1 MTAQARIAVIGAGLI
16 GQAHI
21 RRVLQ
26 EPGARLAG
34 IADPAP
40 QSKAQAEALGIA
52 WAPDIAT
59 LLTETKPDG
68 VVIATPN
75 RLHVPHGME
84 AIRAKVPMLVEKPI
98 ADDVERAL
106 ALTVAAEQV
115 GVPILVGH
123 HRRHS
128 VLIQR
133 AKAIIASGRLGRL
146 IAVNGLS
153 WFRKPADYFDGNNAW
168 RRRAGG
174 GVVLINL
181 IHVIDD
187 LRNLCGDVVSVQA
200 AESTAARGF
209 EVEDTAA
216 IVLRFANGALGTL
229 TISDAATAPWSW
241 EMTSGEDKAFP
252 HSDQFCYIIGGTK
265 ASVTVPRLDI
275 WSHTGDGWRTPL
287 QSERVFVPEQ
297 DPLTAQMRH
306 FVDVIRGKAEPII
319 SGREGTRTLEATLAV
334 KRAAASGT
342 VIRLDE
348 TIRPTARA

>member
-1 MTAQARIAVIGAGLI
+1 MATPVRIAVVGAGMI

-21 RRVLQ
+21 RRVLH
-26 EPGARLAG
+26 EPEAQLAG

-40 QSKAQAEALGIA
+40 QSKAQAEALGVV
-52 WAPDIAT
+52 WAPDIET
-59 LLTETKPDG
+59 LLAEAKPDG

-75 RLHVPHGME
+75 QLHVPNGL
-84 AIRAKVPMLVEKPI
+84 AAVRAGVPMLLEKPV
-98 ADDVERAL
+98 ADDAERAL
-106 ALTVAAEQV
+106 ALTVAAEQAH
-115 GVPILVGH
+115 VPILVGH

-128 VLIQR
+128 ALIQR
-133 AKAIIASGRLGRL
+133 AKEVIASGRLGRL

-153 WFRKPADYFDGNNAW
+153 WFRKPSGYFDGTNAW
-168 RRRAGG
+168 RRNAGG

-187 LRNLCGDVVSVQA
+187 VRNLRGDIVSVQA
-200 AESTAARGF
+200 TKSHAAREF

-216 IVLRFANGALGTL
+216 IVLHFANGALGTL
-229 TISDAATAPWSW
+229 TISDTVAAPWSW

-252 HSDQFCYIIGGTK
+252 HADQFCYMIGGTE
-265 ASVTVPRLDI
+265 ASITVPRLDI
-275 WSHTGDGWRTPL
+275 WSHIGDGWRTPL
-287 QSERVFVPEQ
+287 QSERVFLPEH

-306 FVDVIRGKAEPII
+306 FVEVVRGNAEPII

-342 VIRLDE
+342 TVRLG
-348 TIRPTARA
+348 